1 MVQDQ
6 SVSLAN
12 DSRLVD
18 DIESVFK
25 TTSMFAARIRN
36 IFTTGMGGNPLPL
49 YIEFKVQFDFLFTM
63 SSDHKSIRGK
73 DINKK
78 IVVWRDAPGL
88 SYPQMTNGLKLFEEY
103 KTQLFKAQLL
113 RYM

>member
-1 MVQDQ
+1 
-6 SVSLAN
+6 
-12 DSRLVD
+12 VD
-18 DIESVFK
+18 DIEIVFK
-25 TTSMFAARIRN
+25 TTSMLAARIRN
-36 IFTTGMGGNPLPL
+36 IFNTGMGGNPFPL

-63 SSDHKSIRGK
+63 SCDHKSIREK

-78 IVVWRDAPGL
+78 VMVWRDAPGL
-88 SYPQMTNGLKLFEEY
+88 SYLQMVNGLKLFEEY

>member
-1 MVQDQ
+1 MDETT
-6 SVSLAN
+6 VSLSN
-12 DSRLVD
+12 DSILVD
-18 DIESVFK
+18 DIETTFK
-25 TTSMFAARIRN
+25 NTAMLAARIRN

-63 SSDHKSIRGK
+63 SSDHKSIREK

-78 IVVWRDAPGL
+78 IVVWRDAPGI
-88 SYPQMTNGLKLFEEY
+88 SYPQMVNGLKLFEEY
-103 KTQLFKAQLL
+103 ITYLFQGNLL

>member
-1 MVQDQ
+1 MDETT
-6 SVSLAN
+6 VSLSN
-12 DSRLVD
+12 DSILVD
-18 DIESVFK
+18 DIETTFK
-25 TTSMFAARIRN
+25 TTSMLAARIRN

-63 SSDHKSIRGK
+63 SSDHKSIREK

-88 SYPQMTNGLKLFEEY
+88 SYPQMANGLKLFEEY
-103 KTQLFKAQLL
+103 KTQLFKGQLL